1 MDINLMVFASPLFLI
16 LIGIET
22 WVAYYKKSGVYQLND
37 SVNNFSSGIL
47 EEIGALPIK
56 GLIIYS

>member
-56 GLIIYS
+56 A